1 VIGRRIELAWPV
13 RPEAPEWRGQRG
25 ESLAEGLRDLV
36 PVETMPTEGDHRAI
50 QAAVHRGEY
59 VGVRMLSPHRGWV
72 AVWHPVLVAALSQLE
87 LEVGTVRMLHH
98 ALHNLVLSGDMQPVA
113 TVRQAPGIGG
123 AWHYLLKAP
132 GLLKGS
138 P

>member
-1 VIGRRIELAWPV
+1 
-13 RPEAPEWRGQRG
+13 
-25 ESLAEGLRDLV
+25 
-36 PVETMPTEGDHRAI
+36 
-50 QAAVHRGEY
+50 VHRGEY

-113 TVRQAPGIGG
+113 TVRQVPGIGG